1 MSKFNLTCNNCED
14 RDICTVFGG
23 LCWRWGVR
31 AVWRSLLG
39 RRLFK

>member
-23 LCWRWGVR
+23 LCWRWKVR
-31 AVWRSLLG
+31 TILTSLFG
-39 RRLFK
+39 RRFFK